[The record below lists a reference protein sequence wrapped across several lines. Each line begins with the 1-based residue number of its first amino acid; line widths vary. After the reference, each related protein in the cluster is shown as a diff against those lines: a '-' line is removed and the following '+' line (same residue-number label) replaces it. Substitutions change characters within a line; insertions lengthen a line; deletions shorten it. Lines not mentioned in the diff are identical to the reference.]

1 MVDKS
6 WMHSSD
12 PQLKQKNAEW
22 HAQTSSRKQVAQHS
36 HGALKVM
43 HFMFFNQ
50 QGLVLDQPTPIGKMV
65 NGQHYCALLQYKVR
79 PALHCQQPALFEH
92 DVTLSH
98 EISTPHY
105 HHDVQNVVQ
114 CWGWEVLA
122 YPPYSP
128 NLAPCDSWL
137 FAHVKEQLW
146 SK

>member
-1 MVDKS
+1 
-6 WMHSSD
+6 MHSSD

-22 HAQTSSRKQVAQHS
+22 HALTSSRKQISQHS

-43 HFMFFNQ
+43 HFMFFSQ

-65 NGQHYCALLQYKVR
+65 NGQHYCTLLQYKVR
-79 PALHCQQPALFEH
+79 PALHCQQPELFEH
-92 DVTLSH
+92 GVTLSH
-98 EISTPHY
+98 ENSTPHH